1 MTERITRAMVIGAIL
16 LSTMGLTATVA
27 ATSPSGSAT
36 AVVSS
41 RTVASTPGIGI
52 TPRWVERHGNARVS
66 AGGLYPDRLTT
77 LQARRAPD
85 GVWHDVATR
94 KATGY
99 GSTHFYVTAPWTR
112 DTTIWYRVRAAGFR
126 DSAGSHPALLTSAAF
141 LKNNATRMSG
151 TVTVPV
157 GTPGGGAGIDLA
169 FYKKTSAGWRI
180 EYQWGIDGKMYAP
193 VTGSG
198 GAYIA
203 HNVPPGTYKV
213 QFWQNWGGALATTW
227 LGGTSLSTN
236 STPIQAS
243 GEPKSNVNVAM
254 LIGNESI
261 SVDTS
266 PLASQ
271 PYDRA
276 FCAWLEG
283 EPLQSYSCTSVSE
296 TGPAS
301 VVSLIP
307 GKYKVYAYL
316 WGTQRWVRTWYPSS
330 PTRAGATAVEVVEG
344 GPAPQVT
351 IKMVPR

>member
-1 MTERITRAMVIGAIL
+1 MTERIARGVVIGAIL

-36 AVVSS
+36 AVSTG
-41 RTVASTPGIGI
+41 RQASTPRIEI
-52 TPRWVERHGNARVS
+52 TPRWVERHGNARVT
-66 AGGLYPDRLTT
+66 AGVLYPGRLTT

-85 GVWHDVATR
+85 GAWHDVATR

-99 GSTHFYVTAPWTR
+99 GWTHFYVTAPWTK

-126 DSAGSHPALLTSAAF
+126 DSAGSHPALLTSATF

-151 TVTVPV
+151 TATVPV
-157 GTPGGGAGIDLA
+157 GTAGGGAGIIPA
-169 FYKKTSAGWRI
+169 FYRKTSTGWRI
-180 EYQWGIDGKMYAP
+180 QYWWDIQGKMYAP
-193 VTGSG
+193 ITGSG
-198 GAYIA
+198 GAYIV

-213 QFWQNWGGALATTW
+213 QFWQNSGGSPATTW
-227 LGGTSLSTN
+227 LGGTPLSTN
-236 STPIQAS
+236 STPIQLS

-261 SVDTS
+261 SVNTS

-271 PYDRA
+271 SYSRQ

-283 EPLQSYSCTSVSE
+283 EPLQAYSCASVWDAGPTSVM
-296 TGPAS
+296 
-301 VVSLIP
+301 SLVP

-316 WGTQRWVRTWYPSS
+316 SGTQRWVRTWYPNST
-330 PTRAGATAVEVVEG
+330 TRAGATAVEVVEG
-344 GPAPQVT
+344 GPPPQLT
-351 IKMVPR
+351 IAMSPR